1 MVSTLSNAG
10 IVMGS
15 GVHNK
20 LIGQIGENL
29 VAAKLGTLGYY
40 ASPYAGNVPGFDLT
54 AVDSKTLSSFPIQV
68 KCSTA
73 NTLVHSQIDRWI
85 ETSIDSTG
93 KYSFGELLQL
103 DHPNMLWIMVNLPHG
118 QIENARYF
126 ICRESDIQKLAVE
139 RFIAFIKRH
148 NYRRPNGGN
157 SKQAI
162 LTLKELDRY
171 EDNWSLIAPAS
182 KTVTTHD
189 GRESN
194 DL

>member
-1 MVSTLSNAG
+1 MS
-10 IVMGS
+10 S

-54 AVDSKTLSSFPIQV
+54 AVDSKTLSSFPVQV
-68 KCSTA
+68 KCSTG

-85 ETSIDSTG
+85 ETHIDSTG
-93 KYSFGELLQL
+93 KYSFGNPVSI
-103 DHPNMLWIMVNLPHG
+103 DHPDMLWIMVNLPKG

-126 ICRESDIQKLAVE
+126 ICRESDIQKLVIE
-139 RFIAFIKRH
+139 RFRAFIQKH
-148 NYRRPNGGN
+148 NHRRPNGGA

-162 LTLKELDRY
+162 LTLKELGIY
-171 EDNWSLIAPAS
+171 ENNWSAIAPENNEALNN
-182 KTVTTHD
+182 D
-189 GRESN
+189 RREAN
-194 DL
+194 AT